1 MRRHRVIIGITL
13 IMLIT
18 FQLWAEDPV
27 SECPFD
33 VGHGKLEQMHHE
45 AESLRQKE
53 KYKEAFNLYLT
64 LRQLQD
70 STEQE
75 HYVRHIERYKTQNEA
90 IGMQL
95 LNKELKVQSKELYLL
110 IFALLFF
117 CILLLV
123 MILIN
128 RRLKKQLLLAKEKAE
143 RSDHLK
149 SAFLANMNHEIRTP
163 LNAIA
168 GFSQLLVDETDSDI
182 SSQYINI
189 IKGNNELLLHLL
201 NDVLDISKIESDTI
215 KFTYS
220 NVYLPSV
227 INDLY
232 EVVRLQIPDSIR
244 LIKDSVPEIYI
255 QTDQNRLVQILSN
268 LLSNAVKHTIKGEV
282 RIGYDQNET
291 DKVRFYVSDTGEGIS
306 TELQQTIFERFMQAV
321 ENHSKG
327 VGLGLALCK
336 GFVDHLGGEIGVES
350 TPGKGSTFWFTLP
363 LQKQET

>member
-1 MRRHRVIIGITL
+1 MRWYGVIIGITL
-13 IMLIT
+13 VMCIT
-18 FQLWAEDPV
+18 LQLWAKNLV
-27 SECPFD
+27 SECPFETED
-33 VGHGKLEQMHHE
+33 GILEQIYHE
-45 AESLRQKE
+45 AESLQQNQK
-53 KYKEAFNLYLT
+53 YQEAFDLYLT
-64 LRQLQD
+64 LRHLQD

-75 HYVRHIERYKTQNEA
+75 HYIRHIERIKTQNEVRE
-90 IGMQL
+90 IQL
-95 LNKELKVQSKELYLL
+95 LNNDLKIQSKGLYLL
-110 IFALLFF
+110 IFALLLI

-128 RRLKKQLLLAKEKAE
+128 RQLKKQLLLTKEKAE
-143 RSDHLK
+143 HSDHLK

-168 GFSQLLVDETDSDI
+168 GFTQLLVDETDSEI
-182 SSQYINI
+182 AAQYISI

-201 NDVLDISKIESDTI
+201 NDVLDISKIESNTI

-220 NVYLPSV
+220 NVYLPTV

-232 EVVRLQIPDSIR
+232 EVVRLQIPDSIQ
-244 LIKDSVPEIYI
+244 LIKDSVPEIHI
-255 QTDQNRLVQILSN
+255 HTDQNRLVQILSN
-268 LLSNAVKHTIKGEV
+268 LLSNAVKHTIEGEI
-282 RIGYDQNET
+282 RMGYVHCAP

-306 TELQQTIFERFMQAV
+306 PELQQTIFERFIQAV

-350 TPGKGSTFWFTLP
+350 VLGEGSTFWFTLP
-363 LQKQET
+363 LQKPET